1 MWLGDAQ
8 ELFDIIDRIKKQLQE
23 NVEPDGKCRF
33 NAQEMKWILQLAEKT
48 LQDSVK
54 SFIAE

>member
-1 MWLGDAQ
+1 MDETQ
-8 ELFDIIDRIKKQLQE
+8 ELFDIIDRIKKQLQD

-33 NAQEMKWILQLAEKT
+33 NAQEMKWILQLTEKT

-54 SFIAE
+54 SFVTE